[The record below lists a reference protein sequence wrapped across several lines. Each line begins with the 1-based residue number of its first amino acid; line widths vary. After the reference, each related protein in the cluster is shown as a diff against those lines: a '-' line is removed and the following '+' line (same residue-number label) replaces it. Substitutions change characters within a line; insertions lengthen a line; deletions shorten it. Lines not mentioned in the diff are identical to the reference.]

1 MNYKLGIIGAGNM
14 ASAIVKGI
22 IKSKIYDKSEIIISD
37 INKIQRKKIEDDF
50 GIKTT
55 GSKK

>member
-1 MNYKLGIIGAGNM
+1 MDYKLGIIGAGNM

-37 INKIQRKKIEDDF
+37 ISKEQRKKIEDELRDR
-50 GIKTT
+50 K
-55 GSKK
+55 SVV

>member
-14 ASAIVKGI
+14 ANAIVKGI

-37 INKIQRKKIEDDF
+37 INEIQRKK
-50 GIKTT
+50 
-55 GSKK
+55 